1 MELSPEEKYVAAFKK
16 VKARKSFY
24 INLINYVIVNLLLA
38 LINYINFSGNWWFYW
53 VSIGWGIGI
62 IFHAFS
68 VFGMG
73 GYFGD
78 DWEKRKIKEIMEKEN
93 QK

>member
-1 MELSPEEKYVAAFKK
+1 MEPSQEELYSRAAAK

-24 INLINYVIVNLLLA
+24 INLINYLIINLLLA
-38 LINYINFSGNWWFYW
+38 LINYINYTGNWWFYW

-62 IFHAFS
+62 MFHAFS
-68 VFGMG
+68 VFGKG
-73 GYFGD
+73 GYFND
-78 DWEKRKIKEIMEKEN
+78 DWEKKKIQELMEKDK

>member
-1 MELSPEEKYVAAFKK
+1 MEISQEEKYSQAVKK

-24 INLINYVIVNLLLA
+24 INLINYLIVNLLLA
-38 LINYINFSGNWWFYW
+38 LINYINFTGSWWFYW

-62 IFHAFS
+62 VFHAFS

-78 DWEKRKIKEIMEKEN
+78 DWEKKKIKEMMDKDT

>member
-1 MELSPEEKYVAAFKK
+1 MEISQEEKYSQAVKK

-24 INLINYVIVNLLLA
+24 INLINYLIVNLLLA
-38 LINYINFSGNWWFYW
+38 LINYINFTGNWWFYW

-62 IFHAFS
+62 VFHAFS

-78 DWEKRKIKEIMEKEN
+78 DWEKKKIKEMMDKDT